1 MSVLM
6 TRSYY
11 VVFLKEK
18 NRISRLVKRNRKLR
32 VIVVSPYYGIYDFAL
47 CKLLVIVIII
57 YLGSG
62 C

>member
-6 TRSYY
+6 TRPYY

-32 VIVVSPYYGIYDFAL
+32 VIVVSPYYGIYDL
-47 CKLLVIVIII
+47 RVVIVIIII

>member
-11 VVFLKEK
+11 VVFVKEK

-32 VIVVSPYYGIYDFAL
+32 VIVVSPYYGIYDVRV
-47 CKLLVIVIII
+47 VIVIII